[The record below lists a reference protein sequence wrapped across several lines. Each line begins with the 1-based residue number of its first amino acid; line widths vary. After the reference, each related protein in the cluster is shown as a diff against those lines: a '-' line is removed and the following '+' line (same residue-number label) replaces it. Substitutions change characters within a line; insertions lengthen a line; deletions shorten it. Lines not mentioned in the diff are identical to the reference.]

1 MGALRRLTP
10 DEQVGLL
17 FLILFGALMLVT
29 LGAMLWSLRAAHD
42 ESGEAWA
49 RFVRDLRALWIGTV
63 LFWLA
68 WLSGPIGATVFF
80 GLFSFSRCASSSRCS
95 TRGAATTAR

>member
-17 FLILFGALMLVT
+17 FLILFGALMCIT
-29 LGAMLWSLRAAHD
+29 IGAMLWSLREQHD
-42 ESGEAWA
+42 ETRPTWV
-49 RFVRDLRALWIGTV
+49 RFARDLRALWVGTV

-68 WLSGPIGATVFF
+68 WLSGPLGSILNSPEWMCWRT
-80 GLFSFSRCASSSRCS
+80 
-95 TRGAATTAR
+95 